1 MGNFSISRS
10 KLGFGV
16 ALAALLVLPA
26 CSTTKYTPA
35 ETEAAQTLTP
45 AAYQQ
50 RTQEDREAVETQDLF
65 AQAAFW
71 SREYDLNPADLE
83 AALKLSSALRRLGNP
98 AQALEI
104 AQTARAMYP
113 RDTNLM
119 AEYGANLIALERGKE
134 AIAPLST
141 AVRGAPQNA
150 RLWSLLGAAHDQMGQ
165 YDRARE
171 LYGRALSIT
180 PNDPSVM
187 ANLGLSFALQGDART
202 AEIWLR
208 RAAANPQASP
218 GVRQNLALVLG
229 LQGKYDEAEAYARQD
244 LDPNSAENNLAYMR
258 SMRSGSRSYGAMSNP
273 EAAST
278 ATAPKPQPQVMQR
291 PAQPHQAQS
300 QAMRAPQ
307 PQYRPQPQMAPHTR
321 PNPNSIVMRGALPMS
336 TPQNTS
342 QINGQAQ
349 GSSRDALMAY
359 QARKSGAPAQLSQPA
374 PMPQPQAQAP
384 VNQNAQNPNVLAR
397 IQGALK
403 PGGAAQ
409 RPAPQA
415 QSQRYAQ
422 RPNPYAQP
430 APNAQAPN
438 VRVQTYAPPAPTA
451 QNTAPPQTQR
461 GYPQR
466 RPALRTR
473 N

>member
-1 MGNFSISRS
+1 MAQFSVSVS
-10 KLGFGV
+10 KVGLSL
-16 ALAALLVLPA
+16 ATAALLILPA
-26 CSTTKYTPA
+26 CSTTQYTPA
-35 ETEAAQTLTP
+35 EQEAAQTLTP

-83 AALKLSSALRRLGNP
+83 AAIKLSSSLRRLGNP

-150 RLWSLLGAAHDQMGQ
+150 RLWSLLGAAHDQMAQ

-208 RAAANPQASP
+208 RAAANPNASP

-258 SMRSGSRSYGAMSNP
+258 SMRSGSRSYGALSNP
-273 EAAST
+273 ASSPGSAPAA
-278 ATAPKPQPQVMQR
+278 APKI
-291 PAQPHQAQS
+291 QAQ
-300 QAMRAPQ
+300 APRPLTRAPQ
-307 PQYRPQPQMAPHTR
+307 PQYRPQPPRQAQAAATQR
-321 PNPNSIVMRGALPMS
+321 PAQNSVVMRGALPMS
-336 TPQNTS
+336 TPQNT
-342 QINGQAQ
+342 NMTGQ
-349 GSSRDALMAY
+349 GSSRDALLAY
-359 QARKSGAPAQLSQPA
+359 QSQRSGAPAQHTSRGSHAGSGWTIWPDGR
-374 PMPQPQAQAP
+374 
-384 VNQNAQNPNVLAR
+384 LASNSDPSDSTPSGEADGR
-397 IQGALK
+397 KTRAIRSVPITT
-403 PGGAAQ
+403 PGS
-409 RPAPQA
+409 P
-415 QSQRYAQ
+415 
-422 RPNPYAQP
+422 
-430 APNAQAPN
+430 
-438 VRVQTYAPPAPTA
+438 
-451 QNTAPPQTQR
+451 
-461 GYPQR
+461 
-466 RPALRTR
+466 
-473 N
+473 

>member
-1 MGNFSISRS
+1 MTNFSISKS
-10 KLGFGV
+10 KLGLGV
-16 ALAALLVLPA
+16 ALAALLMLPA

-35 ETEAAQTLTP
+35 EQEAAQTLTP

-83 AALKLSSALRRLGNP
+83 AAIKLSSTLRRLGNP

-134 AIAPLST
+134 AIAPLSS
-141 AVRGAPQNA
+141 AVRSAPQNA
-150 RLWSLLGAAHDQMGQ
+150 RLWSLLGASHDQMAQ

-180 PNDPSVM
+180 PNDPSIM

-202 AEIWLR
+202 AEMWLR
-208 RAAANPQASP
+208 RAATNPLASP

-229 LQGKYDEAEAYARQD
+229 LQGKYDEAEALARQD
-244 LDPNSAENNLAYMR
+244 LDSGSAENNLAYMR
-258 SMRSGSRSYGAMSNP
+258 SMRSGSRSYGAMTNP
-273 EAAST
+273 GSAPAPSL
-278 ATAPKPQPQVMQR
+278 ATAAPQAQTRPVQRHAQPQ
-291 PAQPHQAQS
+291 

-307 PQYRPQPQMAPHTR
+307 PQYRPQPQMAQPSG
-321 PNPNSIVMRGALPMS
+321 PDQNAIVMRGALPMS
-336 TPQNTS
+336 TPQNIVQT
-342 QINGQAQ
+342 GQ
-349 GSSRDALMAY
+349 GSARDALQAY
-359 QARKSGAPAQLSQPA
+359 QAQKSGAPAQMPRPA
-374 PMPQPQAQAP
+374 SAPQSHIP
-384 VNQNAQNPNVLAR
+384 VNPNAQNPNVLAR
-397 IQGALK
+397 IQGSLK
-403 PGGAAQ
+403 PGGAAP
-409 RPAPQA
+409 RPAPQM
-415 QSQRYAQ
+415 QQK
-422 RPNPYAQP
+422 PNPYAQGY
-430 APNAQAPN
+430 APQPNPYSQNTSPQQQKPQAPG
-438 VRVQTYAPPAPTA
+438 
-451 QNTAPPQTQR
+451 

>member
-1 MGNFSISRS
+1 MRNLSISRS
-10 KLGFGV
+10 KLGFGA
-16 ALAALLVLPA
+16 ALAALLMLPA
-26 CSTTKYTPA
+26 CSTTQYTPA

-83 AALKLSSALRRLGNP
+83 AAIKLSSSLRRLGNP

-150 RLWSLLGAAHDQMGQ
+150 RLWSLLGAAHDQMAQ

-229 LQGKYDEAEAYARQD
+229 LQGKYDEAEALARQD

-258 SMRSGSRSYGAMSNP
+258 SMRSGSRSYGAISNP
-273 EAAST
+273 GSTPAA
-278 ATAPKPQPQVMQR
+278 ATPKPQP
-291 PAQPHQAQS
+291 H
-300 QAMRAPQ
+300 AMRTPPQ
-307 PQYRPQPQMAPHTR
+307 QQQQYRPQAPQYARPQQQPQMAPQNR
-321 PNPNSIVMRGALPMS
+321 PDPNSIVMRGALPMS
-336 TPQNTS
+336 TPQNAS
-342 QINGQAQ
+342 QAMGQSQ
-349 GSSRDALMAY
+349 GRSRDALMAY
-359 QARKSGAPAQLSQPA
+359 QSQRSGAP
-374 PMPQPQAQAP
+374 QAQRPVSQP

-397 IQGALK
+397 IQGSLK
-403 PGGAAQ
+403 PGSSAQ
-409 RPAPQA
+409 RSTPQTP

-422 RPNPYAQP
+422 QPNP
-430 APNAQAPN
+430 N
-438 VRVQTYAPPAPTA
+438 VKVQTYAPPGQAA
-451 QNTAPPQTQR
+451 QYNTAPAQQQAPS

-466 RPALRTR
+466 RPALRSR